1 MCWPLL
7 TDTNLC
13 NCINLQLQLH
23 LPLSLSQGGSSFSVN
38 KIMDCMTFSCIYNYS
53 LYRQLE
59 SHTNKHNNNLMA
71 CMKTGCYK
79 PLVPCWLVTQTQ
91 RHTHTQPPPFVTIA
105 DKLLSAIQKQLH
117 THTFTHTYTTN
128 SKGRDLFFLLVTREH
143 VWCKIKWVRSAWS
156 VTGGFSIF
164 CLHVLEKNEEKEGIC
179 KRQVEGF
186 FSFAHTLTSVD
197 LISLKR

>member
-128 SKGRDLFFLLVTREH
+128 SKGRDLFFCWWHVSTCGAKLNGLGPLDLSQVVSPFFVCTCLRKTKRKKESVKDKWKDFFLLPTH
-143 VWCKIKWVRSAWS
+143 
-156 VTGGFSIF
+156 
-164 CLHVLEKNEEKEGIC
+164 
-179 KRQVEGF
+179 
-186 FSFAHTLTSVD
+186 
-197 LISLKR
+197 